1 MKDILIILFNMLNE
15 MSPYILLGFLIAGVL
30 HAFVSP
36 RLMSKHLSGTGAG
49 AVVKA
54 ALLGIPLPLCS
65 CGVLPTAVAL
75 RRNGASRA
83 ASSSFLIATPQ
94 TGVDSIAATYS
105 LLGPAFA
112 IIRPV
117 AALATSFLG
126 GMAVGV
132 AERADSSEEELPTE
146 CQVEVLERKSF
157 IRKLWEM
164 IRYGFFDM
172 VRSIGKWLILGL
184 VIASLITLFVPEDFF
199 VMLSSRPLLAMIA
212 MVVVAVP
219 MYVCAT
225 GSIPIALSLMLK
237 GLSPGAAFV
246 LLMAGPAANF
256 ASVTVISRTMG
267 KRCAAVY
274 LGSIVV
280 SAIAFGLVIDYLL
293 PSQWFLG
300 YVSQMHG
307 ACHVEDVS
315 VFNLICSSL
324 LAILLIVAM
333 IANYMPKYKKQPS
346 TMNKE
351 YKIKGMSCAHCK
363 ATVEKNLSKLPGVTS
378 VSVDLSRGV
387 ALVEGEHDET
397 SAIEMISS
405 LGFDP
410 VR

>member
-1 MKDILIILFNMLNE
+1 
-15 MSPYILLGFLIAGVL
+15 
-30 HAFVSP
+30 
-36 RLMSKHLSGTGAG
+36 
-49 AVVKA
+49 
-54 ALLGIPLPLCS
+54 
-65 CGVLPTAVAL
+65 
-75 RRNGASRA
+75 
-83 ASSSFLIATPQ
+83 
-94 TGVDSIAATYS
+94 
-105 LLGPAFA
+105 
-112 IIRPV
+112 
-117 AALATSFLG
+117 
-126 GMAVGV
+126 
-132 AERADSSEEELPTE
+132 
-146 CQVEVLERKSF
+146 
-157 IRKLWEM
+157 
-164 IRYGFFDM
+164 
-172 VRSIGKWLILGL
+172 
-184 VIASLITLFVPEDFF
+184 
-199 VMLSSRPLLAMIA
+199 MIA

-378 VSVDLSRGV
+378 VSVALSRGV

>member
-126 GMAVGV
+126 GMAVGI
-132 AERADSSEEELPTE
+132 AERTDSSEEELSAE
-146 CQVEVLERKSF
+146 RQVGTLEKKNF
-157 IRKLWEM
+157 LQKLWEM
-164 IRYGFFDM
+164 VRYGFFDM

-184 VIASLITLFVPEDFF
+184 VIASLITMFVPEDFF
-199 VMLSSRPLLAMIA
+199 VMLSNRPLLAMIA

-256 ASVTVISRTMG
+256 ASVTVISRAMG

-274 LGSIVV
+274 LGSIVL

-307 ACHVEDVS
+307 VCHVGDVS
-315 VFNLICSSL
+315 VLNLVCSSL

-333 IANYMPKYKKQPS
+333 IANYMPKYKKQPA

-387 ALVEGEHDET
+387 ALVEGEHDEK
-397 SAIEMISS
+397 SAIEMITS

-410 VR
+410 VL